1 MAHSRVFQFES
12 VNKAAFEDNDIG
24 VLTECMLDKCNF
36 PDQNWID
43 YWRDSNDSPEEDF
56 KWFVGCLPKGMFE
69 VNEEELSLT
78 YIKKPT
84 DYIQNLVDTIQ
95 EEANKLSVEGF
106 FADEFNTWKLKSI
119 LHNNNNDFMVY
130 NYDDGYP
137 IYCSEWIM
145 YVARNFE
152 VGEKFYLGGVLDY
165 HF

>member
-12 VNKAAFEDNDIG
+12 VNKEAFEDNDIE

-36 PDQNWID
+36 PDPNWID
-43 YWRDSNDSPEEDF
+43 YWRDSNNSPEEDF

-145 YVARNFE
+145 NVARNYE
-152 VGEKFYLGGVLDY
+152 IGEKFYLGGVLDY

>member
-1 MAHSRVFQFES
+1 MAHSRVFQFEN
-12 VNKAAFEDNDIG
+12 VNKTAFEDNDIE

-36 PDQNWID
+36 PDPNWID

-56 KWFVGCLPKGMFE
+56 KWFVGFLPNGMFE

-106 FADEFNTWKLKSI
+106 FADEFSTLKMKRI
-119 LHNNNNDFMVY
+119 LNNNNNDFMVY

-145 YVARNFE
+145 NVARNYE
-152 VGEKFYLGGVLDY
+152 IGEKFYLGGVLDY

>member
-1 MAHSRVFQFES
+1 MAHSRVFQSES
-12 VNKAAFEDNDIG
+12 VNKEAFEDNDIG

-36 PDQNWID
+36 PDPNWID
-43 YWRDSNDSPEEDF
+43 YWRDSNDNPEEDF

-84 DYIQNLVDTIQ
+84 DYIQSLVYTIQ
-95 EEANKLSVEGF
+95 EESNNLSVEVF
-106 FADEFNTWKLKSI
+106 FADNFSIFKFKRI

-145 YVARNFE
+145 NVARNRE
-152 VGEKFYLGGVLDY
+152 IGEKFYLGGVLDY

>member
-1 MAHSRVFQFES
+1 MAHSRVFQFEN
-12 VNKAAFEDNDIG
+12 VNKEAFEDYDIE

-36 PDQNWID
+36 PDPNWID

-84 DYIQNLVDTIQ
+84 DYIQSLVDTIQ

-145 YVARNFE
+145 NVARNRE
-152 VGEKFYLGGVLDY
+152 IGEKFYLGGVLDY